1 MAIPWDK
8 IRTEWLKGGITQ
20 KELAEK
26 YKVSLKTIQNRASN
40 EGWGKKKGKIR
51 EQTEEQ
57 ISTRIVRAR
66 ANHLE
71 KLINI
76 QEDVLES
83 LAKLAEDVKKN
94 PKMLISEKGEM
105 RNAESL
111 TRAIQTATLTQHD
124 LYGLRNIDQKFAAK
138 KWKEEQKLQRELKAQ
153 KDVTEQT
160 GQMVVYVHAPAEE
173 TGKKEGGANE

>member
-51 EQTEEQ
+51 EQTEQQ
-57 ISTRIVRAR
+57 INTRIARAR

-111 TRAIQTATLTQHD
+111 TRAIQTATMTQRD

-160 GQMVVYVHAPAEE
+160 GQMVVYVHTPAEE
-173 TGKKEGGANE
+173 KEGAENA

>member
-26 YKVSLKTIQNRASN
+26 YNVRLKTIQNRASN

-51 EQTEEQ
+51 EQTEQQ
-57 ISTRIVRAR
+57 INTRIVRAR

-111 TRAIQTATLTQHD
+111 TRAIQTATMTQRD

-160 GQMVVYVHAPAEE
+160 GQMVVYIHPPTEE
-173 TGKKEGGANE
+173 QEGGGNE

>member
-26 YKVSLKTIQNRASN
+26 YNVRLKTIQNRASN

-51 EQTEEQ
+51 EQTEQQ
-57 ISTRIVRAR
+57 INTRIVRAR

-111 TRAIQTATLTQHD
+111 TRAIQTATMTQRD

-160 GQMVVYVHAPAEE
+160 GQMVVYIHPPAEE
-173 TGKKEGGANE
+173 QEGGGNE

>member
-51 EQTEEQ
+51 EQTEQQ
-57 ISTRIVRAR
+57 INTRIVRAR

-76 QEDVLES
+76 QEDVLEA
-83 LAKLAEDVKKN
+83 LAKLAEEVKQN
-94 PKMLISEKGEM
+94 PKKMLISEKGEM

-111 TRAIQTATLTQHD
+111 TRAIQTATLTQRD

-160 GQMVVYVHAPAEE
+160 GQMVVYIHPPTEE
-173 TGKKEGGANE
+173 QEGGGNE

>member
-1 MAIPWDK
+1 MAGIPWDK

-20 KELAEK
+20 AELAAK
-26 YKVSLKTIQNRASN
+26 YNVKLKTIQNRASN
-40 EGWGKKKGKIR
+40 EGWGKQKGIIR

-57 ISTRIVRAR
+57 INTRIARAR

-111 TRAIQTATLTQHD
+111 TRAIQTATLTQRD

-160 GQMVVYVHAPAEE
+160 GQMVVYIHPPTEE
-173 TGKKEGGANE
+173 QEGGGNE

>member
-1 MAIPWDK
+1 MKAGVN
-8 IRTEWLKGGITQ
+8 RR
-20 KELAEK
+20 EK
-26 YKVSLKTIQNRASN
+26 SGNKQRSKSIRAS
-40 EGWGKKKGKIR
+40 
-51 EQTEEQ
+51 
-57 ISTRIVRAR
+57 RAR

-83 LAKLAEDVKKN
+83 LASLAEKVKEN
-94 PKMLISEKGEM
+94 PLMLISEKGEM

-111 TRAIQTATLTQHD
+111 TRAIQTATMTQRD

-153 KDVTEQT
+153 KEETDQT
-160 GQMVVYVHAPAEE
+160 GQMVVYVHVPAEE
-173 TGKKEGGANE
+173 KQAEEPGKEGEKNE